1 MNIERMEST
10 KAVDLGATACVEF
23 TPLWKGTTKA
33 KRPAHDIVQHGC
45 EETKISYDLA
55 KAEYCD
61 HHDS

>member
-23 TPLWKGTTKA
+23 TPLRKGITEA
-33 KRPAHDIVQHGC
+33 KRPTHDIVQPEY
-45 EETKISYDLA
+45 EETRISYDLA

-61 HHDS
+61 HHDP